1 MELKPK
7 EKFKWLS
14 FKGRISR
21 KTYWR
26 KLIKL
31 YVLAI
36 LIPFLGVLFLTG
48 FLFRLENSSD
58 KKEYDIDNS
67 TTDIESVES
76 TNSVSSEVVFVE
88 EISTPKEQINQDT
101 SVEEV
106 SSNDLSCSENN
117 EYIDDSPWAGTT
129 LAEEEGDSG
138 FLLFVCLLFLNCL
151 IFGPIFLIFL
161 FPLIIRRLHDL
172 GLPGYVS
179 LIFFILP
186 LFSILFSYP
195 IVYPIVPKVF
205 AILICILGCIKG
217 NRAKNKYDLE
227 SETNPSEIQNNQQK

>member
-31 YVLAI
+31 FVLAI
-36 LIPFLGVLFLTG
+36 LIPYLVVMFLVVFLT
-48 FLFRLENSSD
+48 LLENSSD
-58 KKEYDIDNS
+58 RKEYDIDNS
-67 TTDIESVES
+67 TTNIESVES
-76 TNSVSSEVVFVE
+76 TNSVSSEVVIVE

-129 LAEEEGDSG
+129 LAEDCIIDSD
-138 FLLFVCLLFLNCL
+138 FLLFVGLLFLYYY
-151 IFGPIFLIFL
+151 IFGSIFLIFL
-161 FPLIIRRLHDL
+161 FPLTIRRLHDL

-179 LIFFILP
+179 LIFFILL
-186 LFSILFSYP
+186 LFSILFPYS
-195 IVYPIVPKVF
+195 IVQTDKVF

-217 NRAKNKYDLE
+217 NPAKNKYDLE

>member
-1 MELKPK
+1 VELKPK

-36 LIPFLGVLFLTG
+36 FIPFWVVMFLAV
-48 FLFRLENSSD
+48 FLIRLENSSD

-67 TTDIESVES
+67 TTNIESVES
-76 TNSVSSEVVFVE
+76 TNSVSSKVVIVE

-117 EYIDDSPWAGTT
+117 EYFDDSPWAGTT

-138 FLLFVCLLFLNCL
+138 FLLFVCLLFLYCL

-172 GLPGYVS
+172 GLSGYVS
-179 LIFFILP
+179 LIFFISP
-186 LFSILFSYP
+186 LFSILTSFSYP
-195 IVYPIVPKVF
+195 ILPIDKVF

-217 NRAKNKYDLE
+217 NRGKNKYDLE

>member
-36 LIPFLGVLFLTG
+36 LIPYLVVMFLAVFLT
-48 FLFRLENSSD
+48 LLENSSD

-67 TTDIESVES
+67 TTNIESVES
-76 TNSVSSEVVFVE
+76 TNSVSSEVVIVE
-88 EISTPKEQINQDT
+88 EISIPKEQINQDT

-129 LAEEEGDSG
+129 LAEDSIIRDSS
-138 FLLFVCLLFLNCL
+138 FLLFVCLLFLFCL

-172 GLPGYVS
+172 GLSGCSS
-179 LIFFILP
+179 LVFLFLFFI
-186 LFSILFSYP
+186 P
-195 IVYPIVPKVF
+195 IPFVF
-205 AILICILGCIKG
+205 TILICVLGCIKG
-217 NRAKNKYDLE
+217 NPAKNKYDLE

>member
-36 LIPFLGVLFLTG
+36 FIPFWGVLFLADY
-48 FLFRLENSSD
+48 LIRLENSSD

-67 TTDIESVES
+67 TTNIESVES

-129 LAEEEGDSG
+129 LAEEGDSG
-138 FLLFVCLLFLNCL
+138 FLLFVGLLFLYCL
-151 IFGPIFLIFL
+151 IFCPIFLIFL

-186 LFSILFSYP
+186 LFSIFFSYP
-195 IVYPIVPKVF
+195 RGPTDKVF

-217 NRAKNKYDLE
+217 NPAKNKYDLE

>member
-21 KTYWR
+21 KTYWC

-36 LIPFLGVLFLTG
+36 FIPFWGVLFLADY
-48 FLFRLENSSD
+48 LIRLENSSD

-67 TTDIESVES
+67 TTNIESVES

-129 LAEEEGDSG
+129 LAEEEVSG
-138 FLLFVCLLFLNCL
+138 FLLFVGLLFLYYYIL
-151 IFGPIFLIFL
+151 GSIFLIFL

-195 IVYPIVPKVF
+195 RGPIDKVF

-217 NRAKNKYDLE
+217 NPAKNKYDLE

>member
-129 LAEEEGDSG
+129 LAEDCIIDSD
-138 FLLFVCLLFLNCL
+138 FLLFVCLLFLFCL

-172 GLPGYVS
+172 GLSGCSS
-179 LIFFILP
+179 LVFLFLFFI
-186 LFSILFSYP
+186 P
-195 IVYPIVPKVF
+195 IPYVF
-205 AILICILGCIKG
+205 TILICILGCIKG
-217 NRAKNKYDLE
+217 NPAKNKYDLE

>member
-1 MELKPK
+1 VELKPK

-36 LIPFLGVLFLTG
+36 FIPFWVVMFLAV
-48 FLFRLENSSD
+48 FLIRLENSSD

-67 TTDIESVES
+67 TTNIESVES
-76 TNSVSSEVVFVE
+76 TNSVSSKVVIVE

-129 LAEEEGDSG
+129 LDEEEDSD
-138 FLLFVCLLFLNCL
+138 FLLFVGLLCLHYY
-151 IFGPIFLIFL
+151 IFGSIFLIFL

-172 GLPGYVS
+172 GLPGYSS
-179 LIFFILP
+179 LVFLVLFFI
-186 LFSILFSYP
+186 
-195 IVYPIVPKVF
+195 PKPGVF

>member
-36 LIPFLGVLFLTG
+36 FIPFWGVLFLAD
-48 FLFRLENSSD
+48 FLIWLENSSN

-67 TTDIESVES
+67 TTNIESVES

-129 LAEEEGDSG
+129 LAEEGDSG
-138 FLLFVCLLFLNCL
+138 FLLFIGLLFLYYY
-151 IFGPIFLIFL
+151 IFGFIFLIFL

-179 LIFFILP
+179 LIFFILL

-195 IVYPIVPKVF
+195 RGPTDKVF

-217 NRAKNKYDLE
+217 NPAKNKYDLE

>member
-21 KTYWR
+21 ETYWR

-31 YVLAI
+31 YVLVI
-36 LIPFLGVLFLTG
+36 FIPFWGVMFLAD
-48 FLFRLENSSD
+48 FLICLENSSD

-67 TTDIESVES
+67 ITNIESVES

-129 LAEEEGDSG
+129 LAEEEVSG
-138 FLLFVCLLFLNCL
+138 FLLFVGLLFLYYYIL
-151 IFGPIFLIFL
+151 GSIFLIFL

-179 LIFFILP
+179 LIFFILL

-195 IVYPIVPKVF
+195 RGPIDKVF

-217 NRAKNKYDLE
+217 NPAKNKYDLE

>member
-36 LIPFLGVLFLTG
+36 LIPYLVVMFLAG
-48 FLFRLENSSD
+48 FLIRLEISSD

-67 TTDIESVES
+67 TTNIESVES
-76 TNSVSSEVVFVE
+76 TNSVSSEVVIVE

-117 EYIDDSPWAGTT
+117 EYIDDSPWAGTP
-129 LAEEEGDSG
+129 LAEEVDSD
-138 FLLFVCLLFLNCL
+138 FLLFVGLLFLYYY
-151 IFGPIFLIFL
+151 IFGSIFLIFL
-161 FPLIIRRLHDL
+161 FPLTIRRLHDL

-179 LIFFILP
+179 LIFFILL

-195 IVYPIVPKVF
+195 IVPQVF

-217 NRAKNKYDLE
+217 NPAKNKYDLE

>member
-1 MELKPK
+1 MELNPK

-36 LIPFLGVLFLTG
+36 FIPFWGVLFLAD
-48 FLFRLENSSD
+48 FLIRLENSSD
-58 KKEYDIDNS
+58 KKEYDINNS
-67 TTDIESVES
+67 NTNIESVES

-88 EISTPKEQINQDT
+88 EISTPKEPINQDT

-138 FLLFVCLLFLNCL
+138 FLLFVCLLFFYCL

-172 GLPGYVS
+172 GLSGCSS
-179 LIFFILP
+179 LVFLFLFFI
-186 LFSILFSYP
+186 P
-195 IVYPIVPKVF
+195 IPYVF
-205 AILICILGCIKG
+205 TILICILGCIKG
-217 NRAKNKYDLE
+217 NPAKNKYDLE

>member
-31 YVLAI
+31 FVLAI
-36 LIPFLGVLFLTG
+36 LIPYLVVMFLAVFFTL
-48 FLFRLENSSD
+48 LENSSD

-67 TTDIESVES
+67 TTNIESVES
-76 TNSVSSEVVFVE
+76 TNSVSSEVVIVE

-138 FLLFVCLLFLNCL
+138 LLLFVCLFFLYYY
-151 IFGPIFLIFL
+151 IFGSIFLFFL
-161 FPLIIRRLHDL
+161 FPLTIRRLHDL

-179 LIFFILP
+179 LIFFILL

-195 IVYPIVPKVF
+195 IVPTDKVF

-217 NRAKNKYDLE
+217 NPAKNKYDLE

>member
-36 LIPFLGVLFLTG
+36 LIPFLGVLFLTD

-58 KKEYDIDNS
+58 KKEYDIENS
-67 TTDIESVES
+67 TTNIESVES
-76 TNSVSSEVVFVE
+76 TNSVSSEVVIVE

-129 LAEEEGDSG
+129 LDEEEDSD
-138 FLLFVCLLFLNCL
+138 FLLFVGLLCLHYY
-151 IFGPIFLIFL
+151 IFGSIFLIFL
-161 FPLIIRRLHDL
+161 FPLTIRRLHDL

-179 LIFFILP
+179 LIFFILL

-195 IVYPIVPKVF
+195 IVPQVF

-217 NRAKNKYDLE
+217 NPAKNKYDLK

>member
-31 YVLAI
+31 FVLAI
-36 LIPFLGVLFLTG
+36 LIPYLVVMFLTV
-48 FLFRLENSSD
+48 FFTLLENSSD

-67 TTDIESVES
+67 TTNIESVES
-76 TNSVSSEVVFVE
+76 TNSVSSEVVIVE

-101 SVEEV
+101 FVEEV

-129 LAEEEGDSG
+129 LAEEVDSG
-138 FLLFVCLLFLNCL
+138 FLLFVCLLFLYCL
-151 IFGPIFLIFL
+151 IFGSIFLIFL
-161 FPLIIRRLHDL
+161 FPLTIRRLHDL
-172 GLPGYVS
+172 GLSGCSS
-179 LIFFILP
+179 LVFLFLFFI
-186 LFSILFSYP
+186 P
-195 IVYPIVPKVF
+195 IPYVF
-205 AILICILGCIKG
+205 TILICILGCIKG
-217 NRAKNKYDLE
+217 NPAKNKYDLE

>member
-31 YVLAI
+31 FVLAI
-36 LIPFLGVLFLTG
+36 LIPYLVVMFLAVFFTL
-48 FLFRLENSSD
+48 LENSSD

-67 TTDIESVES
+67 TTNIESVES

-129 LAEEEGDSG
+129 LAEEGDSG
-138 FLLFVCLLFLNCL
+138 FLLFVCLLFLYCL
-151 IFGPIFLIFL
+151 MFGPIFLIFL

-179 LIFFILP
+179 LIFFILL
-186 LFSILFSYP
+186 LFSILFS
-195 IVYPIVPKVF
+195 YPIVPKVF

-217 NRAKNKYDLE
+217 NPAKNKYDLE

>member
-1 MELKPK
+1 VELKPK

-36 LIPFLGVLFLTG
+36 FIPFWVVMFLAS
-48 FLFRLENSSD
+48 FLIRLENSSD

-67 TTDIESVES
+67 TTNIESVES
-76 TNSVSSEVVFVE
+76 TNSVSSKVVIVE

-129 LAEEEGDSG
+129 FAEERDSD
-138 FLLFVCLLFLNCL
+138 FLLFASLFSLFYWL

-172 GLPGYVS
+172 GLSGYVS
-179 LIFFILP
+179 LIFFISP
-186 LFSILFSYP
+186 LFSILTSFSYP
-195 IVYPIVPKVF
+195 ILPPR
-205 AILICILGCIKG
+205 L
-217 NRAKNKYDLE
+217 
-227 SETNPSEIQNNQQK
+227 

>member
-36 LIPFLGVLFLTG
+36 FIPFWGVLYLADFLIC
-48 FLFRLENSSD
+48 LENSSD

-67 TTDIESVES
+67 TTNIESVES

-88 EISTPKEQINQDT
+88 EISTSKEQINQDT

-129 LAEEEGDSG
+129 LAEEEVSG
-138 FLLFVCLLFLNCL
+138 FLLFVGLLFLYYYIL
-151 IFGPIFLIFL
+151 GFIFLIFL

-186 LFSILFSYP
+186 LFSYP
-195 IVYPIVPKVF
+195 RGPIDKVF

-217 NRAKNKYDLE
+217 NPAKNKYDLE

>member
-31 YVLAI
+31 FVLAI
-36 LIPFLGVLFLTG
+36 LIPYLVVMFLAG
-48 FLFRLENSSD
+48 FLIRLEISSD

-67 TTDIESVES
+67 TTNIESVES

-117 EYIDDSPWAGTT
+117 EYIDDSPWAGTP
-129 LAEEEGDSG
+129 LAEEVDSD
-138 FLLFVCLLFLNCL
+138 FLLFVGLLFLYYY
-151 IFGPIFLIFL
+151 IFGSIFLIFL
-161 FPLIIRRLHDL
+161 FPLTIRRLHDL
-172 GLPGYVS
+172 GLPGYVL
-179 LIFFILP
+179 LIFFILL

-195 IVYPIVPKVF
+195 IVPQVF
-205 AILICILGCIKG
+205 TILICILGCIKG
-217 NRAKNKYDLE
+217 NPAKNKYDLE

>member
-1 MELKPK
+1 M
-7 EKFKWLS
+7 
-14 FKGRISR
+14 
-21 KTYWR
+21 
-26 KLIKL
+26 
-31 YVLAI
+31 
-36 LIPFLGVLFLTG
+36 
-48 FLFRLENSSD
+48 LFRS
-58 KKEYDIDNS
+58 
-67 TTDIESVES
+67 
-76 TNSVSSEVVFVE
+76 VE

-129 LAEEEGDSG
+129 FEEEEDSG
-138 FLLFVCLLFLNCL
+138 FLLFVGLLCLHYY
-151 IFGPIFLIFL
+151 IFGSIFLIFL
-161 FPLIIRRLHDL
+161 FPLTIRRLHDL

-179 LIFFILP
+179 LIFFILL

-195 IVYPIVPKVF
+195 RGLIDKVF